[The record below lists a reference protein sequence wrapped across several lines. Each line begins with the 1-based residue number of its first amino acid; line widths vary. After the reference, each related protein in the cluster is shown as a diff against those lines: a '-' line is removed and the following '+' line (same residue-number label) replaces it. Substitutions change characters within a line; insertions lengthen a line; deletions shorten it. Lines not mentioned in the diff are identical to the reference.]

1 MEGPESKHWWDSL
14 VKEYDSFHEIN
25 TWKLTKRKDAKLDNG
40 NRPLTTKNV
49 YKKKVHVIT
58 KSHTTRYKIAS
69 MASI

>member
-58 KSHTTRYKIAS
+58 KSHTIRYKIAS